1 MSVVVVA
8 PAISALKFVIY
19 SGSLIL
25 VLMVFIRNT
34 LWTDILVVCVTLSMS
49 FVAGIKTS

>member
-1 MSVVVVA
+1 MPVDVVA
-8 PAISALKFVIY
+8 PAISALLFVIY

-25 VLMVFIRNT
+25 VLTVFIRDT
-34 LWTDILVVCVTLSMS
+34 LWTDILFVYVTLSMS